1 MTQLSMI
8 VFNHAARAMCLLRCQ
23 ARIVTCLLVVGW
35 LAFAQPGMSY
45 HWLIDPALHARIDAE
60 LYGQLP
66 NGETL
71 PGHEPQLPHEHST
84 ILGTTVSELTLVN
97 PFGAA
102 FYGALLS
109 PAQRLALLDRRVEL
123 AVIPQAITLTP
134 PDQPPRPAA

>member
-1 MTQLSMI
+1 M
-8 VFNHAARAMCLLRCQ
+8 
-23 ARIVTCLLVVGW
+23 
-35 LAFAQPGMSY
+35 
-45 HWLIDPALHARIDAE
+45 
-60 LYGQLP
+60 
-66 NGETL
+66 
-71 PGHEPQLPHEHST
+71 